1 MYGERLIDWAAERR
15 AERAQRFEELMDQLR
30 QAPKE
35 REFFVGDVVRP
46 TSGSIYIAW
55 ISEKSVIQDAS
66 IETEWLA
73 SCPKYR
79 RHNKSFIPDR
89 RARLWRLD
97 EETSKVEEE
106 ISAGKLFFRSFERAD
121 FILRGFELLYVAT
134 GVIRQTKIGDEDGEP
149 GQLILKYDKKLVGAA
164 VFQSMNIID
173 FSRTK
178 EESSRLK
185 EQSAFDTT
193 SVYRLQKAL
202 GIGTWDW
209 RDDPRGMSPEG

>member
-1 MYGERLIDWAAERR
+1 M
-15 AERAQRFEELMDQLR
+15 
-30 QAPKE
+30 
-35 REFFVGDVVRP
+35 
-46 TSGSIYIAW
+46 
-55 ISEKSVIQDAS
+55 
-66 IETEWLA
+66 
-73 SCPKYR
+73 
-79 RHNKSFIPDR
+79 
-89 RARLWRLD
+89 
-97 EETSKVEEE
+97 
-106 ISAGKLFFRSFERAD
+106 FFRSFERAD

-209 RDDPRGMSPEG
+209 RDDPRGMSRKADMGGGIGLPFFKGFDPRRRAGKTAPGQR